1 MLSICKRFECGISY
15 SHALPGYDG
24 KCKNLHG
31 HNAVVEVEVSGRDI
45 FSYKTMVMD
54 FSTLKGMV
62 KDLLSELDH
71 RDLTRFFWLHQKSD
85 SEVEIVSRN
94 VMQKIR
100 PTVHMTPLPAT
111 AEVMV
116 QYLAGEIKA
125 SLPNGVKLVRVRIS
139 ETPDSWAEWKEED
152 SRI

>member
-54 FSTLKGMV
+54 FSKLKNLVTSILSEMDH
-62 KDLLSELDH
+62 KDLTS
-71 RDLTRFFWLHQKSD
+71 FFWCTRTGEIISHQ
-85 SEVEIVSRN
+85 VG
-94 VMQKIR
+94 
-100 PTVHMTPLPAT
+100 VHRGLLPGGAKLLPAT
-111 AEVMV
+111 AEIIV
-116 QYLAGEIKA
+116 QYLAKEIKSELQLHDSVA
-125 SLPNGVKLVRVRIS
+125 VELVRVRVS
-139 ETPDSWAEWKEED
+139 ETPDSWAEWKEKV
-152 SRI
+152 

>member
-15 SHALPGYDG
+15 AHALEGYSG
-24 KCKNLHG
+24 KCKDLHG
-31 HNAVVEVEVSGRDI
+31 HNAMVEVEVAGRDERA
-45 FSYKTMVMD
+45 YQTMVMD

-62 KDLLSELDH
+62 KDLLSEMDH
-71 RDLTRFFWLHQKSD
+71 FDLTRFFWLHQKD
-85 SEVEIVSRN
+85 SSTVEIVSHS
-94 VMQKIR
+94 VMQNR
-100 PTVHMTPLPAT
+100 PGVSMTPLPAT

-152 SRI
+152 IRV